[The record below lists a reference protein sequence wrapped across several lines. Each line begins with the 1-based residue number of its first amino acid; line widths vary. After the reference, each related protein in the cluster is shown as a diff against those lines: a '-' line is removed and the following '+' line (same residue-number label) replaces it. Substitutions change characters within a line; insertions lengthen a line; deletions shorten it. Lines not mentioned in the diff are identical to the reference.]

1 MLEKRFYGERVRRY
15 TDKMAHVLY
24 DAYRRMDK
32 QRDAQ
37 KLPHPTPEDVDILSW
52 PQTWPDARCGFDKP
66 LNNVYASE
74 QTDVVIDSRLGTA
87 YVYHAGQFAR
97 TIARP
102 GDAFW
107 AAVRERS
114 LPGAVAESAWARLDD
129 HASSS
134 ESA

>member
-24 DAYRRMDK
+24 DAYLRMDTE
-32 QRDAQ
+32 RDAQ

-87 YVYHAGQFAR
+87 YVYHAGHFAR
-97 TIARP
+97 SIARP
-102 GDAFW
+102 ADAFW
-107 AAVRERS
+107 AAVRERT
-114 LPGAVAESAWARLDD
+114 LPGAVDERAWARLEDPD
-129 HASSS
+129 SSS